1 MIQLIKNIEGNFVTE
16 IKGNVNYVH
25 SIQGDVQREDYV
37 NIYGLTAFLQ
47 NFSQIPKTGSFA
59 VPNLFGYTVP
69 IGIKTQTIEFNT
81 CTRTA
86 RWYNMQESP
95 EYLMGLMCGIYPGSQ
110 TITLT
115 IESLVVNGV
124 EYVNTPL
131 SGSVNVNTANWV
143 SANNN
148 IVYSCTGSTTGWTY
162 TDFVDFLNYTFNSNG
177 LNYEAR
183 VSYETINISGSNS
196 VAGFYLIY
204 PENDV
209 FSISTNSDIGFPI
222 PLTYTNNGLE
232 SVYIGYGY
240 YQSTLE
246 NFNYN
251 CETNTITE

>member
-1 MIQLIKNIEGNFVTE
+1 
-16 IKGNVNYVH
+16 
-25 SIQGDVQREDYV
+25 
-37 NIYGLTAFLQ
+37 
-47 NFSQIPKTGSFA
+47 
-59 VPNLFGYTVP
+59 
-69 IGIKTQTIEFNT
+69 
-81 CTRTA
+81 
-86 RWYNMQESP
+86 MQESP
-95 EYLMGLMCGIYPGSQ
+95 EYLMGLMCGVYPGSQ

-124 EYVNTPL
+124 EFVNTPL

-143 SANNN
+143 PANNN
-148 IVYSCTGSTTGWTY
+148 IVYNCTGSTTGWTY

-183 VSYETINISGSNS
+183 VSYESIFISGTTS

-209 FSISTNSDIGFPI
+209 FSISTNSDSGFPM
-222 PLTYTNNGLE
+222 PMTYTNDGLE
-232 SVYIGYGY
+232 SVYIGLGY